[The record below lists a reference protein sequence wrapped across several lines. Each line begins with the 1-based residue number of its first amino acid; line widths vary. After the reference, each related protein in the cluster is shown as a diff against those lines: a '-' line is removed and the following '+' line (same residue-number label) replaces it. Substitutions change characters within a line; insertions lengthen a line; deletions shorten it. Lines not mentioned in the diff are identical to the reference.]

1 MKRQAKHKHR
11 ALIVV
16 MLVLATIFTTGFG
29 MGRRTATPKYE
40 TRYDYTVKNGDTL
53 WTIGKEAVGESEDIR
68 DWVRK
73 VQEINGINI
82 NKEPLYPGQ
91 TLVLYRY

>member
-1 MKRQAKHKHR
+1 MKRQANHKHR
-11 ALIVV
+11 ALIFM
-16 MLVLATIFTTGFG
+16 MLILVTIFSTGFG
-29 MGRRTATPKYE
+29 MGRATALPKYE
-40 TRYDYTVKNGDTL
+40 IRYDYTVKNGDTL

-82 NKEPLYPGQ
+82 NEDPLHPGQ